1 MEWSDEG
8 VVLSARKHGETS
20 AIVHLLT
27 RAHGRHA
34 GLVRGGAGR
43 RARGVLQPGNE
54 VAARWRARL
63 AEHLGTYTVELERER
78 ASALMDDALRL
89 AGLSAA
95 CAVAQVALPER
106 EPHAP
111 LYEGF
116 RALLDALEHSP
127 AWAAVYVRWE
137 VELLKELGFGLDLSR
152 CAVTGARED
161 LAYVSPRSGR
171 AVSADAAEPYR
182 GKLLKLPGFLLA
194 SQGGPGGAA
203 EIADGLALT
212 GHFLERH
219 VLGPARA
226 RPPAARTRLVER
238 IARLATTSSDITGP

>member
-8 VVLSARKHGETS
+8 VVLSARKHGEAA

-43 RARGVLQPGNE
+43 KSRGVLQPGNE
-54 VAARWRARL
+54 VDARWRARL
-63 AEHLGTYTVELERER
+63 AEHLGTYTVELKRSR
-78 ASALMDDALRL
+78 ASVLMDDALRL

-95 CAVAQVALPER
+95 CAVAQSALPER
-106 EPHAP
+106 EPHAS

-116 RALLDALEHSP
+116 RALLDAMEQSP

-137 VELLKELGFGLDLSR
+137 VELLKELGFGLDLSQ
-152 CAVTGARED
+152 CAATGVRDD

-171 AVSADAAEPYR
+171 AVSAGAAAPYR

-194 SQGGPGGAA
+194 SQGGAAGAD

-212 GHFLERH
+212 GFFLERH
-219 VLGPARA
+219 VLAPAKL
-226 RPPAARTRLVER
+226 RPPAARARLVER
-238 IARLATTSSDITGP
+238 IVRATTTSGDISDP